1 MITPSPTQ
9 LQPEVWQKELAQAV
23 SDPAEL
29 LKILELPPDLLE
41 SVRRAARSFPLRVTH
56 HYLSLI
62 RHADPADP
70 LLRQILPLDAENHFV
85 KGFTT
90 DPVGDHAAAL
100 GAGILHKYAGRA
112 LLITTGACAIH
123 CRYCFRRHY
132 PYGQDN
138 AVRHWDSML
147 QTLRTRPQI
156 NEVILSG
163 GDPLSL
169 SDQRL
174 AQLVLDLEQIQHLK
188 RLRIHTRL
196 PLVLP
201 SRITSNLLKTLSDS
215 PLHCSIVLH
224 CNHPNELAEQLRIPL
239 NRLRQ
244 GSITLLNQA
253 VLLRGVNDSLDIQ
266 VSLSE
271 RLFEFG
277 VLPYYLHLLD
287 PVAGAA
293 HFAVP
298 DELPAQIALGLE
310 NALPGY
316 LVPKIVREI
325 PGTASKTPL
334 HRWSNPH
341 SGATPCGATD

>member
-9 LQPEVWQKELAQAV
+9 LQPEVWQKQLAEAV

-29 LKILELPPDLLE
+29 LEILELPEALLE
-41 SVRRAARSFPLRVTH
+41 SVSRAAESFPLRVTH

-62 RHADPADP
+62 RRADPADP
-70 LLRQILPLDAENHFV
+70 LLRQVLPLDAENRIV
-85 KGFTT
+85 DGFST
-90 DPVGDHAAAL
+90 DPVGDHVAAL
-100 GAGILHKYAGRA
+100 GAGILHKYEGRA
-112 LLITTGACAIH
+112 LLIATGACAVH

-138 AVRHWDSML
+138 AVRHWDRML
-147 QTLRTRPQI
+147 QTLRAKPQI
-156 NEVILSG
+156 SEVILSG

-174 AQLVLDLEQIQHLK
+174 GKLVLELGEIDHLK
-188 RLRIHTRL
+188 RLRVHTRL
-196 PLVLP
+196 PVALP
-201 SRITSNLLKTLSDS
+201 SRVTPTLLKTLSDS

-224 CNHPNELAEQLRIPL
+224 CNHPNELSEPLRAPL
-239 NRLRQ
+239 RKLRQ
-244 GSITLLNQA
+244 SGITLLNQA
-253 VLLRGVNDSLDIQ
+253 VLLRGVNDRLETQI
-266 VSLSE
+266 SLSE

-298 DELPAQIALGLE
+298 AELPAQMELGLE
-310 NALPGY
+310 KALPGY
-316 LVPKIVREI
+316 LVPKFVRET
-325 PGTASKTPL
+325 PGATSKTPL
-334 HRWSNPH
+334 HR
-341 SGATPCGATD
+341 